1 MLSLVFGALI
11 MIGALAQSP
20 SVAPPSGGPSPQP
33 PISASPAAS
42 RSPASRSPAPS
53 PVIPPLRFIDSTLF
67 PIVGNYTMGYVNTTQ
82 ENRCH
87 RATLKFQAQNTG
99 LVDMLKMGV
108 YSQAAPETC
117 GISFVLSTFPGGV
130 AVGSSLLTT
139 FTDLVAA
146 VPGTD
151 EFVKFNA
158 TPSSWSVVAGDNYT
172 ITILPFT
179 WASSPS
185 GTIGTPTHCVF
196 QIPYGRPG
204 LPYASIGQ
212 YGPTA
217 QPCGSSPWTTDL
229 AGDGYAIQILL
240 NGHAAQVNAPS
251 ASSTPTPTPT
261 STHTPTP
268 SSTGTPTPSATPTGT
283 PTITDTPTPTLS
295 PGATASNSP
304 TSTRTPSR
312 TPSISY
318 SPSPTSSIT
327 PSPTPTETPTAT
339 PTLRIGAS
347 PSVTPTETP
356 GPTDSPSP
364 THSVLPIG
372 ALAAGTGA
380 SAPSGSFDTGHVV
393 GAAIGG
399 ALVIVAAIG
408 IAIRLRLVHAE
419 LNPDKYNKKSKI
431 KITLKDPN
439 SIDSHHTT
447 TINPSASVVLR
458 VNSMKRSKFEP
469 VKVSADGVALEKTR
483 DY

>member
-1 MLSLVFGALI
+1 MLSLVFGTLLL
-11 MIGALAQSP
+11 IGALAQ
-20 SVAPPSGGPSPQP
+20 GPTV
-33 PISASPAAS
+33 
-42 RSPASRSPAPS
+42 SPASPSGRPS
-53 PVIPPLRFIDSTLF
+53 PPPLVSPPPNPLRFTDSTLF
-67 PIVGNYTMGYVNTTQ
+67 PIVGNYTMGYVNNTV
-82 ENRCH
+82 ENHCH
-87 RATLKFQAQNTG
+87 RAVAKFQAVNTG
-99 LVDMLKMGV
+99 IVDMLKMGV

-158 TPSSWSVVAGDNYT
+158 TPASWSVVAGANYT

-179 WASSPS
+179 WASGPA
-185 GTIGTPTHCVF
+185 GTTGPLTHCVF

-204 LPYASIGQ
+204 IPYAAIGH
-212 YGPTA
+212 YGPTGL
-217 QPCGSSPWTTDL
+217 PCGSTPWTTDL

-240 NGHAAQVNAPS
+240 NGHAADVVVPS
-251 ASSTPTPTPT
+251 PSPSHTPTPT
-261 STHTPTP
+261 SSGTPTP

-318 SPSPTSSIT
+318 SPSPTSSLT
-327 PSPTPTETPTAT
+327 PSPTATGTPTPT

-347 PSVTPTETP
+347 PSITPTETP

-372 ALAAGTGA
+372 AIAAGAGVATPTA
-380 SAPSGSFDTGHVV
+380 SFDAGHIV

-408 IAIRLRLVHAE
+408 IAVRLRLVHAE
-419 LNPDKYNKKSKI
+419 LNPDKYNKKSKMKMMI
-431 KITLKDPN
+431 KDPE
-439 SIDSHHTT
+439 ITT
-447 TINPSASVVLR
+447 FNPSASVSLR

-469 VKVSADGVALEKTR
+469 VKVSENKTAIEKTL